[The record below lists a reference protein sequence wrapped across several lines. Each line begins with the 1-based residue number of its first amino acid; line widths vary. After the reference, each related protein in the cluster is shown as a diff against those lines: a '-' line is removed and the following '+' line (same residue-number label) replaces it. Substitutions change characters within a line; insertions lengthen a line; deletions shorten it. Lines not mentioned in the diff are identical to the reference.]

1 MVDQRYYEKLGGF
14 SYVLGELKKKLGRPQ
29 TDILVQDAVTLCN
42 ELCGQYQG
50 LPKKEQLH
58 TEQMIFPRAAFYLQM
73 LRYLPQ
79 EEALRLIEEAVKI
92 GVEPDRK
99 RLHAVTKLPFL
110 RPLFFQIFPKL
121 IDTMFNEEAGFKTAE
136 SESDSRHY
144 RVDVLQCPYVKYCE
158 LLGCKELAATFC
170 LSDDRVYGDLC
181 GIAFQR
187 QGTIGRGSDH
197 CDFYWNKNNHSPR
210 LTVPAAVV
218 AKRTDV
224 SHSSTPNAGD
234 PTGAHGYHTSTS
246 TSYYVTFQ
254 VESGD
259 RMELGQKIII
269 LGCPGS
275 GKSTLAKK
283 LHDATGLPLFH
294 LDAIWWN
301 ADKSHI
307 SREEFDQKLHEIFQ
321 TDQWIIDGDY
331 SRTYE
336 MRFKSCDTVI
346 FLDYSVDE
354 CMRGIKER
362 IGKVRADMPWTEQE
376 LDPELVQLVENY
388 PKNNRPVIL
397 SLLEKYPDVTPFIF
411 KSRLEASE
419 WMDGKF
425 AFAERPITRP
435 FF

>member
-1 MVDQRYYEKLGGF
+1 M
-14 SYVLGELKKKLGRPQ
+14 
-29 TDILVQDAVTLCN
+29 
-42 ELCGQYQG
+42 
-50 LPKKEQLH
+50 
-58 TEQMIFPRAAFYLQM
+58 
-73 LRYLPQ
+73 
-79 EEALRLIEEAVKI
+79 
-92 GVEPDRK
+92 
-99 RLHAVTKLPFL
+99 
-110 RPLFFQIFPKL
+110 
-121 IDTMFNEEAGFKTAE
+121 
-136 SESDSRHY
+136 
-144 RVDVLQCPYVKYCE
+144 KYCE

-181 GIAFQR
+181 GITFQR

-197 CDFYWNKNNHSPR
+197 CDFYFYRNPDLRKMM
-210 LTVPAAVV
+210 
-218 AKRTDV
+218 
-224 SHSSTPNAGD
+224 
-234 PTGAHGYHTSTS
+234 
-246 TSYYVTFQ
+246 
-254 VESGD
+254 
-259 RMELGQKIII
+259 MELGQKIII

-301 ADKSHI
+301 ADKSHL

-336 MRFKSCDTVI
+336 MRFKSCDSVI

-397 SLLEKYPDVTPFIF
+397 SLLEKYPDVTPFVF

-419 WMDGKF
+419 WLENLRAKSPAPSFEKERLMKFYEPQDRTPLLPALLTLWEASVRATHLFLSDAEILHIKEYVPQALLGVAHLIVAETDDGTPA
-425 AFAERPITRP
+425 AFMGVENARLEMLFLSPAERGKGLGRQLLQHGIQHYGVQEVTVNEQNPQAVGFYEHMGFRTYKRTDFDEEGNP
-435 FF
+435 YPLLYMKLGHTER